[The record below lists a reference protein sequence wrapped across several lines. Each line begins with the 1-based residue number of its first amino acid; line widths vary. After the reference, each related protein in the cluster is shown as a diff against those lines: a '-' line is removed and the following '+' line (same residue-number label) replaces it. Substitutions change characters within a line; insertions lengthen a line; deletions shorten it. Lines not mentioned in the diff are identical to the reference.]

1 MQVLRSIEQLYIAPV
16 GLNIRVMMVSADH
29 AGCGLYNRLA
39 QLGGSIDA
47 NLDLFT
53 GLEAVIDDPSG
64 YGLLVVDC
72 DHIGGLEAGR
82 RAHMLL
88 GEAVTRVPVI
98 LISSECKT
106 QEFPEQ
112 RGKPVVLRGPA
123 TSLSMRMGFEHAL
136 RDRYPLRFS

>member
-16 GLNIRVMMVSADH
+16 GLNIRVMMVSADQ

-39 QLGGSIDA
+39 QLGGLIDA

-82 RAHMLL
+82 RAQMLL
-88 GEAVTRVPVI
+88 GEAVMRVPVI

>member
-1 MQVLRSIEQLYIAPV
+1 MQVLRSTEQLYIAPV
-16 GLNIRVMMVSADH
+16 GLNIRVMMVGGDQ
-29 AGCGLYNRLA
+29 AGTGLFNRLA

-53 GLEAVIDDPSG
+53 GLEAVIDDPAG

-82 RAHMLL
+82 RAHMLM
-88 GEAVTRVPVI
+88 GTAATRVPVI
-98 LISSECKT
+98 LVSRDCKT
-106 QEFPEQ
+106 QEFPEE
-112 RGKPVVLRGPA
+112 RGKPVVLRGPV

-136 RDRYPLRFS
+136 RDRYPLRFA